1 MNYKPGAEMKGFN
14 CLGCSTVLVLKILN
28 LCSLTKSVRTE
39 NTLSLKFIFIGQMI
53 HVTGT
58 SCNLLTSFH
67 NNVWVWLMSWY
78 LPTVQY
84 IHVTK
89 NIRCRTTDIT

>member
-1 MNYKPGAEMKGFN
+1 M
-14 CLGCSTVLVLKILN
+14 
-28 LCSLTKSVRTE
+28 RTE

-53 HVTGT
+53 QVTGT

-84 IHVTK
+84 IHLTQNISVGQQMSSETK
-89 NIRCRTTDIT
+89 LTATQCLLPQEHNNERL